1 MKEKIE
7 SLLKELREFQAETQQ
22 KLQKSLKELFSEFW
36 VNNPDIKTVVW
47 TQYTPYFNDGDP
59 CVFSVN
65 DPVFTNFRLEDSDDI
80 NVRKVLWGDYE
91 DKEKNH
97 VCVRSWIV
105 EKYIEHFKLNAN
117 ADSIKS
123 LSSFLCAD
131 VISDVMENTFGSDS
145 LVIATREGFEVQEYE
160 HD

>member
-22 KLQKSLKELFSEFW
+22 KLQKSLKELFS
-36 VNNPDIKTVVW
+36 DIQTVVW
-47 TQYTPYFNDGDP
+47 TQYAPYFNDGDP

-65 DPVFTNFRLEDSDDI
+65 DPGFTNFRLEDSDDI
-80 NVRKVLWGDYE
+80 NVRKVSWGDYE

-97 VCVRSWIV
+97 VCVRSWNV

>member
-7 SLLKELREFQAETQQ
+7 SLLKELREIQAETQQ

-36 VNNPDIKTVVW
+36 VNNPDIQTVVW
-47 TQYTPYFNDGDP
+47 TQYAPYFNDGNP

-65 DPVFTNFRLEDSDDI
+65 DPAFTNFRLEDSNATAQEI
-80 NVRKVLWGDYE
+80 SWGDYE
-91 DKEKNH
+91 DEEKTH
-97 VCVRSWIV
+97 VCVQSWTV
-105 EKYIEHFKLNAN
+105 EKDIEHFKLNAN
-117 ADSIKS
+117 VDSIKS
-123 LSSFLCAD
+123 LSSFLCSD
-131 VISDVMENTFGSDS
+131 VVSDVMENTFGSDS